1 MIKKIVTTA
10 LVSTALLIGASK
22 MANAEI
28 QYDHKN
34 IEHIED
40 KKCIAVL
47 SHIRDYMNTGVEVD
61 GNTVWLRTVVPTED
75 LVEARNKLTDIQ
87 NQYILKYAY
96 SKQLNTHVDAYKM
109 YIEATDMEGFPELL
123 VQCLVDKV

>member
-1 MIKKIVTTA
+1 M
-10 LVSTALLIGASK
+10 GASN

-28 QYDHKN
+28 QYNHKDPN
-34 IEHIED
+34 HVAD
-40 KKCIAVL
+40 KKCIAAL
-47 SHIRDYMNTGVEVD
+47 SIIRDYMNTGVEVD
-61 GNTVWLRTVVPTED
+61 GNTVWLRTVVPTDD